1 MENKTWTYADRYRHI
16 KEVKIRHTEEKRIQQ
31 GGFMT
36 RMTTATCRCRRTT
49 TSPPSRRMETL
60 SVIQAGR
67 RILPLCWRFI
77 PFMWTQLK
85 FLCGRWGDQLTN
97 TVRLREII
105 WITAISQRIGSPMT
119 T

>member
-31 GGFMT
+31 GGFMNADDYGQ
-36 RMTTATCRCRRTT
+36 RAAAGGLPLHPHPGGWRL
-49 TSPPSRRMETL
+49 L

-85 FLCGRWGDQLTN
+85 FCADAGET
-97 TVRLREII
+97 
-105 WITAISQRIGSPMT
+105 S
-119 T
+119 